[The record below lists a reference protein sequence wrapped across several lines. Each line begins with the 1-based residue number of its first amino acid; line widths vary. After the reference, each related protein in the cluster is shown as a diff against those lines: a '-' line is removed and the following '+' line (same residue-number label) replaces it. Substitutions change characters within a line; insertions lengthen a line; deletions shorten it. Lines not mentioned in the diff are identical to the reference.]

1 MSESVNVYEAKTHLS
16 QLLDRAAA
24 GEEIVIARAGR
35 PVARL
40 VALAEPASRRQ
51 GQYCLG
57 LRRVASRDRGRIP
70 GGASVRL
77 LLDTNALLWWLA
89 DEGLTAQARDVI
101 ADPENLVV
109 VSAVSAWEISIKK
122 ALGKLA
128 APDDL
133 AHQIQAGG
141 FAPLPITIAHG
152 VAAGQLVRHHDD
164 PFDRMLIA
172 QALAEGLTIVT
183 RDKRF
188 NDYGVALLPA

>member
-1 MSESVNVYEAKTHLS
+1 M
-16 QLLDRAAA
+16 
-24 GEEIVIARAGR
+24 
-35 PVARL
+35 
-40 VALAEPASRRQ
+40 
-51 GQYCLG
+51 
-57 LRRVASRDRGRIP
+57 
-70 GGASVRL
+70 RL

-89 DEGLTAQARDVI
+89 GEGLAVQARDAI

-109 VSAVSAWEISIKK
+109 VSAVSAWEISIKQ

-133 AHQIQAGG
+133 EHQVRAGG
-141 FAPLPITIAHG
+141 FVPLPVTIAHG
-152 VAAGQLVRHHDD
+152 IAAEQLVRHHDD

-188 NDYGVALLPA
+188 GDYHVSLLPA

>member
-1 MSESVNVYEAKTHLS
+1 M
-16 QLLDRAAA
+16 
-24 GEEIVIARAGR
+24 
-35 PVARL
+35 
-40 VALAEPASRRQ
+40 
-51 GQYCLG
+51 
-57 LRRVASRDRGRIP
+57 
-70 GGASVRL
+70 RL

-89 DEGLTAQARDVI
+89 DEGLTVQARDAI

-109 VSAVSAWEISIKK
+109 VSAVSAWEISVKK

-133 AHQIQAGG
+133 EHQVQAGG
-141 FAPLPITIAHG
+141 FIPLPITIAHG
-152 VAAGQLVRHHDD
+152 VAAGQLARHHDD

-188 NDYGVALLPA
+188 GDYNVNLVPA

>member
-1 MSESVNVYEAKTHLS
+1 M
-16 QLLDRAAA
+16 
-24 GEEIVIARAGR
+24 
-35 PVARL
+35 
-40 VALAEPASRRQ
+40 
-51 GQYCLG
+51 
-57 LRRVASRDRGRIP
+57 
-70 GGASVRL
+70 RL

-89 DEGLTAQARDVI
+89 DEGLTVQARDAI

-133 AHQIQAGG
+133 EHQVQAGG
-141 FAPLPITIAHG
+141 FIPLPITIAHG
-152 VAAGQLVRHHDD
+152 VAAGQLARHHDD
-164 PFDRMLIA
+164 PFDRVLIA

-188 NDYGVALLPA
+188 SDYNVNLVPA